1 MALLN
6 GLVVMTPSSV
16 NKTGTGSTATINS
29 NGSVTFASCETLSL
43 NGIFTTDYDNYMIV
57 MRNYADAAASTNM
70 YGRLRASGTDN
81 TTASSYVSQ
90 RLRADGTTVSGA
102 RTTADSW
109 QNFFRTG
116 DATLTTLRGGA
127 TIYLF
132 GPKLAQPTAMRTVIV
147 DTTTGAYFQD
157 AAGTHNQS
165 TAYDGLTCLTSVAG
179 RSITGLVTVFGFN
192 Q

>member
-1 MALLN
+1 MANKN
-6 GLVVMTPSSV
+6 GLILLTPSSV
-16 NKTGTGSTATINS
+16 DKTGTGSTATINT
-29 NGSVTFASCETLSL
+29 NGSVTFGSCETLSL

-90 RLRADGTTVSGA
+90 RLRADSTTISGA

-109 QNFFRTG
+109 QPFFRVG
-116 DATLTTLRGGA
+116 DSTATTLRGGA
-127 TIYLF
+127 IIYLF

-147 DTTTGAYFQD
+147 DTTSGAYFQD

-165 TAYDGLTCLTSVAG
+165 TAYDGLTCLASAAS
-179 RSITGLVTVFGFN
+179 RSITGLVCVYGMRN
-192 Q
+192 